1 MWRRSGESPTDRI
14 APTESCGQHEARIAF
29 DATHFFR
36 RLDASSFPAF
46 SCVALTDGDLAMPSH
61 DYSPREALDL
71 LLQKVKERAPELGNN
86 LQSAIDAGKDVS
98 ETEITTERKKP
109 RTYRK
114 TVPLTDE
121 EALLVVINSLRAYF
135 VEQPLFANS
144 AILEFADAAL
154 AAHPD
159 PREFAAVDSPL
170 GFTEGVGLQKQ
181 LQVELQ
187 TETQISEAGE
197 QTARLPSTA
206 QDTVEEQQANLKRLL
221 EALTFDPK

>member
-1 MWRRSGESPTDRI
+1 
-14 APTESCGQHEARIAF
+14 
-29 DATHFFR
+29 
-36 RLDASSFPAF
+36 
-46 SCVALTDGDLAMPSH
+46 MPSH

-71 LLQKVKERAPELGNN
+71 LLQKVKERAPELANN

-98 ETEITTERKKP
+98 ARDATTARGKS

-121 EALLVVINSLRAYF
+121 EALFIVINSLRAYF

-144 AILEFADAAL
+144 AIREFTAAAL
-154 AAHPD
+154 AAHLD
-159 PREFAAVDSPL
+159 PRREFASGAPPL
-170 GFTEGVGLQKQ
+170 ESTEGVGLRKQ

-197 QTARLPSTA
+197 QTTRLSSTS
-206 QDTVEEQQANLKRLL
+206 QDVLTEQQANIKRLL
-221 EALTFDPK
+221 EALTFSP